1 MQSKRGVLA
10 FAILLLLVGCSDDD
24 RNPVGVQ
31 SATLGP
37 VIFSIQPSAAEP
49 GQAVTIFGDRFGN
62 SATGLAVSF
71 DGQAAAINARSTTAI
86 VATVPANATPGQKE
100 LKVTVA
106 GRSAV
111 TTITILPASSDGG
124 GTGGGDGTGGGTGGD
139 GTGGGGTGGDGSGGG
154 TDGGGSG
161 GGTGGGDGGGSGGG
175 GSAAPVITGV
185 TPSPIVA
192 GEDFRIDGSGFGS
205 NASDVEVRL
214 DGQEATVRA
223 VTDTRIE
230 ATAPGNVSGDAT
242 LTVKVNGRTSDPFPV
257 TVVPNVEGTYTT
269 EATVVSNACGADVSA
284 FVDAMDDGTATVVQ
298 DGPAATFSMEGG
310 GTYQDDQLEADG
322 SFFAENGDDDVDLD
336 FGEGAFTGTLTRD
349 LPLCSVTFAL
359 TGTRR

>member
-1 MQSKRGVLA
+1 MQRQRGVLA
-10 FAILLLLVGCSDDD
+10 FAILLLLTACSDSDK
-24 RNPVGVQ
+24 NPVAVE

-37 VIFSIQPSAAEP
+37 VIFSIQPTQARP
-49 GQAVTIFGDRFGN
+49 GQTVTIFGDRFGN
-62 SATGLAVSF
+62 SSAGLAVTF
-71 DGQAAAINARSTTAI
+71 GGQAAVINARSATAI

-124 GTGGGDGTGGGTGGD
+124 GTGGGDGTGGGTGGG
-139 GTGGGGTGGDGSGGG
+139 GTGGDGSGGGTGGDGSGGG
-154 TDGGGSG
+154 TGGG
-161 GGTGGGDGGGSGGG
+161 GGGSGGG
-175 GSAAPVITGV
+175 GSTAPVITGV

-205 NASDVEVRL
+205 NANDVEVRL

-223 VTDTRIE
+223 VSGTRIE
-230 ATAPGNVSGDAT
+230 ATAPANVSGDAS
-242 LTVKVNGRTSDPFPV
+242 LTVTVNGQTSDPFPV
-257 TVVPNVEGTYTT
+257 TVVPDVEGTYTT

-284 FVDAMDDGTATVVQ
+284 FADAMDGGTATVVQ

-310 GTYQDDQLEADG
+310 GTYRDDQLEADG